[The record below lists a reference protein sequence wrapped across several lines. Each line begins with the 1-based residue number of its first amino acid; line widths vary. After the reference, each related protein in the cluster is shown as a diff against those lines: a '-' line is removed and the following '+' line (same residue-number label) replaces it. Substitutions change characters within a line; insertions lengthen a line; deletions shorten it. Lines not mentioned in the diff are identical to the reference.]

1 MNDILDTHTNIF
13 TSWGF
18 LFTQITKNNKK
29 TNISLTSSHAESFA
43 FVHPGFQGFLSP
55 LQYNRDDWNFICDFQ
70 STEYLKKEIQ
80 QQHANN
86 NYSRQAVFF

>member
-1 MNDILDTHTNIF
+1 MNDILDTQTNIF
-13 TSWGF
+13 TS
-18 LFTQITKNNKK
+18 FTSCLPRLQKIRKEK
-29 TNISLTSSHAESFA
+29 NISLTSSHAESFA
-43 FVHPGFQGFLSP
+43 FVHPGFQRFLSP
-55 LQYNRDDWNFICDFQ
+55 LQYNRDDWNFIRDFQ